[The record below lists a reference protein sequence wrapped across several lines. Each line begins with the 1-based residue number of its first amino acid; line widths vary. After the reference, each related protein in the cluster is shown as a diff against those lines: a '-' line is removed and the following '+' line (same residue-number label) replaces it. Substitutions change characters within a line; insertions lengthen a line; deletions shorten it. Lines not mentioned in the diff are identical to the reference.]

1 MRATPL
7 FPSTTGNRLGF
18 DWTQPNCTPYRPDI
32 AMPQFCIVRIE
43 VCPQHT
49 TTEAASI
56 AGAAAASV
64 ADFGHELA
72 AVDDMLAI
80 AEAAASKTD
89 ARSSKAVIG
98 RAMGLVQLPLNHG

>member
-1 MRATPL
+1 LYRA
-7 FPSTTGNRLGF
+7 
-18 DWTQPNCTPYRPDI
+18 YRG
-32 AMPQFCIVRIE
+32 
-43 VCPQHT
+43 PQHT

-89 ARSSKAVIG
+89 AHSSKAVIG
-98 RAMGLVQLPLNHG
+98 RAMGLVQSPLKPGIAVFLPCDSHILRGTIAVWERGTVGGPR

>member
-1 MRATPL
+1 
-7 FPSTTGNRLGF
+7 
-18 DWTQPNCTPYRPDI
+18 
-32 AMPQFCIVRIE
+32 MPQFCIVRIE
-43 VCPQHT
+43 ALNTRP
-49 TTEAASI
+49 TEAASI

-89 ARSSKAVIG
+89 AHSSKAVIG
-98 RAMGLVQLPLNHG
+98 RAMGLVQWARNGAGSIAPEAGDCRFPAMR